1 MRFLGYEDKIV
12 RLLEALYKD
21 TMSAVRVDGDL
32 SEWFITISGVMQ
44 GCALS
49 PLLFNILLEVVIAL
63 ALENNE
69 FGAKVSGFCISN
81 LRFADDICLIT
92 EGLQQTVDKVYTAGN
107 RFGLE
112 INRTKTEVQCIGRE
126 KQQMKTSLGGTEFTQ
141 CEKFVYLGGVVSAD
155 GFCDRDVDRRI
166 GVAAG
171 IVRNLHSIWKAK
183 DISKSTKVLLYQSMV
198 QSIVLYNSETW
209 TIKEDQKRKL
219 NTFEMAVL
227 RKICGI
233 TRRDR
238 SHGMWIY

>member
-92 EGLQQTVDKVYTAGN
+92 EGLQQTVDKVYTTGN

-112 INRTKTEVQCIGRE
+112 VSRTKTEVQCIAILRE
-126 KQQMKTSLGGTEFTQ
+126 PT
-141 CEKFVYLGGVVSAD
+141 
-155 GFCDRDVDRRI
+155 
-166 GVAAG
+166 
-171 IVRNLHSIWKAK
+171 N
-183 DISKSTKVLLYQSMV
+183 
-198 QSIVLYNSETW
+198 
-209 TIKEDQKRKL
+209 EDFAR
-219 NTFEMAVL
+219 
-227 RKICGI
+227 G
-233 TRRDR
+233 
-238 SHGMWIY
+238 Y

>member
-1 MRFLGYEDKIV
+1 VHFLGYEDKIV

-44 GCALS
+44 GCVLS

-92 EGLQQTVDKVYTAGN
+92 EGLQQTVDKVYTTGN

-112 INRTKTEVQCIGRE
+112 INRIKTEVQCIG
-126 KQQMKTSLGGTEFTQ
+126 
-141 CEKFVYLGGVVSAD
+141 
-155 GFCDRDVDRRI
+155 
-166 GVAAG
+166 
-171 IVRNLHSIWKAK
+171 
-183 DISKSTKVLLYQSMV
+183 
-198 QSIVLYNSETW
+198 
-209 TIKEDQKRKL
+209 
-219 NTFEMAVL
+219 
-227 RKICGI
+227 
-233 TRRDR
+233 
-238 SHGMWIY
+238 